1 MPRVTRQLRLLAN
14 VEARLE
20 LLRFRRLRQSVEGG
34 HPLDRDFALVNAKLA
49 PLVRHGPPPD

>member
-1 MPRVTRQLRLLAN
+1 MSSAERHAGHPQEKGGGGGATVG
-14 VEARLE
+14 VSE
-20 LLRFRRLRQSVEGG
+20 FEGG